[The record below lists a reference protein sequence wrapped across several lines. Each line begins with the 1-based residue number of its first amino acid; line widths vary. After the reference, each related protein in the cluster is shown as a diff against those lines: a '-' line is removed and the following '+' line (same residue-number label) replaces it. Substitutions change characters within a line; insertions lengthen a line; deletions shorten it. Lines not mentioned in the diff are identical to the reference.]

1 MERDPKK
8 RQAERRFRDTVEA
21 AYDELY
27 PAANEAM
34 GELLGQFG
42 VVAAQTPLARDLTV
56 RDIGRAAGKCGPG
69 GAVII
74 NCQLIGFPDDIRDTI
89 AHELAHAV
97 IETARRALGSP
108 ARRFINR
115 GAARAA
121 RSRNGDWAAH
131 GALWKS
137 VARKL
142 GDTGDR
148 CHRLPLQPVRRLRR
162 YLYRSD
168 DGHEVI
174 LSSVRHRRLQR
185 DPSLAYRFPQKG
197 VTVLARHF
205 AGEVEE
211 QA

>member
-8 RQAERRFRDTVEA
+8 RQAERRFRATVEA
-21 AYDELY
+21 AYDELF
-27 PAANEAM
+27 PAANEAL
-34 GELLGQFG
+34 GELLGRLG
-42 VVAAQTPLARDLTV
+42 VGAAQVSLARDLTV
-56 RDIGRAAGKCGPG
+56 RNIGRAAGKCGPG

-74 NCQLIGFPDDIRDTI
+74 NSQLIGFPDDIQDTV

-108 ARRFINR
+108 ARRIVNR
-115 GAARAA
+115 GTARAA
-121 RSRNGDWAAH
+121 RSRDGDWAAH
-131 GALWKS
+131 GALWQS

-148 CHRLPLQPVRRLRR
+148 CHSLPLQPVRRLRR
-162 YLYRSD
+162 FLYRSD

-185 DPSLAYRFPQKG
+185 DPSLAYRFPHNG

-205 AGEVEE
+205 AGEVDEE
-211 QA
+211 V